1 MRAVIF
7 DMFETLVTLYSVPTY
22 FGRDIAADLGADI
35 EKFYPLWHD
44 MDEDYSK
51 GKMDFEE
58 VIRRIGERVVYAHP
72 ERIPEV
78 VKKRYDFKAECFRH
92 VEERILSMLRELKKQ
107 GAKIGLISNCFREE
121 AAAIRESV
129 LAPYFDVMQLS
140 CEVGMQKPE
149 QSIFYKCLRELDVK
163 PEECL
168 YVGDGGS
175 MELETA
181 ESLGMHPLQ
190 ATWYLKSP
198 ESGIPREGIPQAT
211 TPDMVVCT
219 VLQATKFPQ

>member
-22 FGRDIAADLGADI
+22 FGRDIAADLGANI

-51 GKMDFEE
+51 GKMDFEA
-58 VIRRIGERVVYAHP
+58 VIRRIGEMMTYAHP

-92 VEERILSMLRELKKQ
+92 VEERILSMLRELKAQ

-121 AAAIRESV
+121 AAAIHESV

-149 QSIFYKCLRELDVK
+149 RSIFEKCLKELEVA
-163 PEECL
+163 PGECL

-181 ESLGMHPLQ
+181 KSLGMHPLQ
-190 ATWYLKSP
+190 AGWYLGNRS
-198 ESGIPREGIPQAT
+198 SGERKEGIPLAKE
-211 TPDMVVCT
+211 PADVVR
-219 VLQATKFPQ
+219 AYK